1 MSNCQKE
8 CSSRYHPAKLSPLSL
23 PSLTTLLFA
32 LQALVIVGAGLAS
45 LLPFSQLWWGLI
57 APALILLPL
66 RDFLHGPEREAKR
79 WGMQPAGQSEAPVQE
94 QIDSISRQAGLH
106 PPQLLVGQAPTPIYS
121 FGAFRRAFIALNAVS
136 ARWLTEQIGSEKP
149 TSQDIA
155 RVLLAHELAHFA
167 NRDLQLAGLARS
179 LLKMTALYT
188 IFSLWVSITLLS
200 VLVAMGPEITQ
211 DAFWL
216 GLARTVPIPGFDL
229 SWAPAML
236 QAQRPEAWK
245 LLADPAN
252 NAVWSYALLYLGNVF
267 LPFALAVPV
276 LYLFFWR
283 KLMRVREFYA
293 DAYAAA
299 MTGNPDRIEDA
310 VALTRALTA
319 LADPPAARLAQ
330 LRRLISR
337 PFLWLGKLKP
347 FRTWPETTERAEALA
362 NPLSIFGPPWQI
374 ALWTGAAVLLL
385 EIILRSSLTLIYISQ
400 PGPHL
405 PLLTAS
411 IIFSL
416 WLLPRLCAGA
426 SLRSLLRPIAS
437 LSLIFVLVKLAMT
450 FLDAIFVL
458 TAMIFGRLGAVGAI
472 TDLYL
477 RSQLGFGGLA
487 SGPIFGGDFG
497 WPQMIDWH
505 IVRPIAYFCAFG
517 LALLIFFLLTDAW
530 LRQRA
535 LTWYRLGERV
545 KRVFW
550 LQMAALALI
559 EVLVLIPLAN
569 RLFFPMIY
577 TWDSPWFYAA
587 LLIGLLL
594 AIVAAALFFAYH
606 RRLAGRCP
614 RCQGQGDGPF
624 LLGKTCPHCGAILHP
639 WLLASY

>member
-1 MSNCQKE
+1 MS
-8 CSSRYHPAKLSPLSL
+8 RRRLSPLSL

-79 WGMQPAGQSEAPVQE
+79 WGMQPAGETEAAVQE
-94 QIDSISRQAGLH
+94 QIEEISQEAGLH
-106 PPQLLVGQAPTPIYS
+106 PPQLLVGQRPTPIYS
-121 FGAFRRAFIALNAVS
+121 FGAFRRAFIALGVDTRKQLVEWA
-136 ARWLTEQIGSEKP
+136 
-149 TSQDIA
+149 TSPDPGAQSTF

-179 LLKMTALYT
+179 LLKVTALYT
-188 IFSLWVSITLLS
+188 LFGLWVSTTLVS

-211 DAFWL
+211 DAFWQ

-229 SWAPAML
+229 SWAPTML
-236 QAQRPEAWK
+236 QAKNPYAWK

-252 NAVWSYALLYLGNVF
+252 NPAWSYALLYLTNVF
-267 LPFALAVPV
+267 FPFVLAVPI

-293 DAYAAA
+293 DAYAASV
-299 MTGNPDRIEDA
+299 TGNPEDVSDA
-310 VALTRALTA
+310 VALTRTLTA
-319 LADPPAARLAQ
+319 WAPSPGGRLAQ
-330 LRRLISR
+330 FRQLIAR
-337 PFLWLGKLKP
+337 PFLWLGNLKP
-347 FRTWPETTERAEALA
+347 LRTWPEPTERAAALA

-374 ALWTGAAVLLL
+374 ALWTGVAVLLL

-416 WLLPRLCAGA
+416 WLLPRLCTGA
-426 SLRSLLRPIAS
+426 SLPSLWRPIAS
-437 LSLIFVLVKLAMT
+437 LSLIFILAKLTMT
-450 FLDAIFVL
+450 FLDAIL
-458 TAMIFGRLGAVGAI
+458 ILAAMLSGRLGAVGAI
-472 TDLYL
+472 TDHYL
-477 RSQLGFGGLA
+477 RSQLGFGGLT
-487 SGPIFGGDFG
+487 SGPIFGDAFG
-497 WPQMIDWH
+497 WPQLIDGH
-505 IVRPIAYFCAFG
+505 IIRPIAYFGSFG
-517 LALLIFFLLTDAW
+517 LALLILFLLTDAW

-550 LQMAALALI
+550 LQLAALALI

-577 TWDSPWFYAA
+577 TWASPWFYAG
-587 LLIGLLL
+587 LLVGLLL
-594 AIVAAALFFAYH
+594 TMVAAALFLVYH

-614 RCQGQGDGPF
+614 GCQGQVNGPF
-624 LLGKTCPHCGAILHP
+624 ALGKTCPHCGATLHP
-639 WLLASY
+639 WLLAPY